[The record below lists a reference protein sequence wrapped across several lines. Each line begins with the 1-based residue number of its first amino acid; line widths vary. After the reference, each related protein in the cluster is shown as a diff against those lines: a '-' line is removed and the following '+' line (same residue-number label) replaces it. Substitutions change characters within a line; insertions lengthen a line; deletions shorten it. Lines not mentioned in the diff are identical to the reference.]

1 VPRPKNKDVTASARI
16 SARIRAKNRD
26 FIARI
31 PQRSASPPVLGKQI
45 ISIDPGGTTGLAV
58 RFPDGTW
65 MTSSINRPSELW
77 AFLNA
82 GPDEVVFELFIPR
95 GLVDHWGTYTI
106 ELVGGIKALIH
117 QLNLHGFAHTPGE
130 RVVFIS
136 AAESML
142 KGREHTVHEVDALAH
157 LLAHEGRFK

>member
-1 VPRPKNKDVTASARI
+1 
-16 SARIRAKNRD
+16 
-26 FIARI
+26 
-31 PQRSASPPVLGKQI
+31 
-45 ISIDPGGTTGLAV
+45 V